1 MDATGTATGGS
12 ARARLR
18 HAARLLPWLLSPLLY
33 PLFHAVAAYLPA
45 PLTATAAFL
54 LVVLLPGWFLL
65 HGMGLRGGV
74 DLPGRVARAFI
85 LGVAIVA
92 ALGLIAWYR
101 GGDTGLGPVPA
112 RDAPPPPFPGRLSA
126 IVWGE
131 AAFLTLG
138 ALGLMLWR
146 GWRGAPLRPAT
157 KERGRKGGGREE
169 SRGIVFTTLAESPL
183 PVDESES
190 PWQRI
195 QREAYRLGEQHQ
207 RVRTNVSRGTLLLVL
222 GTILLLAAG
231 LAFYAGGNFGR
242 DTDSPAHIAC
252 VREMVERDRIL
263 PRTAFYADG
272 DGASVDPRFGF
283 FHVALAATAQLGRL
297 DAARLWDLLP
307 GILAPFALLVF
318 YAFARRVL
326 RGESPALF
334 ATFLMLL
341 CFGDAGRGILAR
353 IAYGNFMGIAL
364 TWGVLALAMH
374 FALGD
379 TRRTALW
386 LIALGAFAAV
396 ATHVFSAA
404 AILFSLGVFLLAVL
418 LVRGFRHAGVA
429 RIAYALGAAAAGI
442 LLPLVW
448 RFRYASASL
457 NPLHTESQGLLYLSK
472 GLYVIQPGL
481 WWPYLGVVGLV
492 GAALGL
498 LLWRRVREGDAEVY
512 LAALSLAPF
521 LVLLNPLA
529 TPLFEASLG
538 YLVARLAS
546 LVPFILVLAYWM
558 RVAGQNVLELTS
570 RRRVAYALLYCVLL
584 GWLLVPR
591 VEAFTRSYGASHL
604 KAMRG
609 RSVLLWENLLRRVDA
624 ELEAPA
630 VVLSDPLTSYAL
642 PAFTR
647 HSTVAVLHQH
657 GSPADSLGLD
667 RLAAC
672 RDVLSP
678 YLGTGEKARACRRF
692 GVEYVLVNT
701 TLPRAIDLFFCH
713 VDPTLAWQ
721 QRRALEEDRALFARV
736 ADYGAKGALF
746 RVRRERLDAL
756 CGIVTPGE
764 EVQVAR
770 TTAQAAESILL
781 RALPATARPVPPD
794 TTAGITLAAVE
805 LGAPRA
811 ARGDSVAVTLYWRRV
826 GGAPRVPAVTQLAI
840 ETRAPRGPLAS
851 AALSRVDRILVQQ
864 RRHRLYRHRTPSS
877 PLRGA
882 FGIEHWPRDRFV
894 VDRTW
899 LAVPPRAAPGMYAV
913 KVSWE
918 DPIYLPNAR
927 LPEYLSDAAAHP
939 GIPIGSL
946 EVY

>member
-1 MDATGTATGGS
+1 
-12 ARARLR
+12 
-18 HAARLLPWLLSPLLY
+18 
-33 PLFHAVAAYLPA
+33 VAGYLPA
-45 PLTATAAFL
+45 PLSALAAFL

-65 HGMGLRGGV
+65 HGMGLRAGV
-74 DLPGRVARAFI
+74 DLSGRLARAFI
-85 LGVAIVA
+85 LGIAIVA
-92 ALGLIAWYR
+92 GLGLIAWYY
-101 GGDTGLGPVPA
+101 GGDAGLGPVPA

-131 AAFLTLG
+131 AAFLALG
-138 ALGLMLWR
+138 AFGRMLFR
-146 GWRGAPLRPAT
+146 LWRGAPGGSAA
-157 KERGRKGGGREE
+157 KERARRGGGSREE
-169 SRGIVFTTLAESPL
+169 AGGIVFTTLADPPL
-183 PVDESES
+183 PADESEG
-190 PWQRI
+190 PWQRV

-207 RVRTNVSRGTLLLVL
+207 RVRAGVPRGTLLLVL
-222 GTILLLAAG
+222 GAMLALAAG
-231 LAFYAGGNFGR
+231 LAFYAGGNFGY

-252 VREMVERDRIL
+252 VREMVERDRVL

-307 GILAPFALLVF
+307 GILAPFALLIF

-334 ATFLMLL
+334 ATFLTFI
-341 CFGDAGRGILAR
+341 CFGAQTWR
-353 IAYGNFMGIAL
+353 IAYGSFMGIVL

-379 TRRTALW
+379 TRRTTLW
-386 LIALGAFAAV
+386 LVALGAFAAV

-404 AILFSLGVFLLAVL
+404 AILFSLGVFLIAVL
-418 LVRGFRHAGVA
+418 LVRGFRHAGVS

-442 LLPLVW
+442 MIPLVW
-448 RFRYASASL
+448 RFRYAAASL
-457 NPLHTESQGLLYLSK
+457 NPLHTESQGLLYLSR
-472 GLYVIQPGL
+472 GLYVIQPVL
-481 WWPYLGVVGLV
+481 WWGYLGVIGMV
-492 GAALGL
+492 GALLGL

-521 LVLLNPLA
+521 LVLLNPFA

-538 YLVARLAS
+538 YLVGRLAS
-546 LVPFILVLAYWM
+546 LVPFVLVLAYWL
-558 RVAGQNVLELTS
+558 RVAGQGVLELAS
-570 RRRVAYALLYCVLL
+570 RRRVVLALLYLVLL
-584 GWLLVPR
+584 GWLLVPQ
-591 VEAFTRSYGASHL
+591 VEGFTRSYGAPHM
-604 KAMRG
+604 KRMRA
-609 RSVLLWENLLRRVDA
+609 RSALLWEGLLRRVDA
-624 ELEAPA
+624 DVDTPA

-642 PAFTR
+642 PAFT
-647 HSTVAVLHQH
+647 HHYTVAVLHQH
-657 GSPADSLGLD
+657 GSPADSLGLA
-667 RLAAC
+667 RLAAS

-701 TLPRAIDLFFCH
+701 APPRPIDLFFCH
-713 VDPTLAWQ
+713 VDPALAWQ

-736 ADYGAKGALF
+736 ADYGTKGALF

-764 EVQVAR
+764 EVQIAR
-770 TTAQAAESILL
+770 TTERAAAAVLL
-781 RALPATARPVPPD
+781 RALPATARPIPPD

-805 LGAPRA
+805 LGALRT

-826 GGAPRVPAVTQLAI
+826 GTAPPVPTVTQLSI
-840 ETRAPRGPLAS
+840 ETRAPRGWLAS
-851 AALSRVDRILVQQ
+851 AALSRIDRILVQQ
-864 RRHRLYRHRTPSS
+864 RRHQLYRYRTPGS

-899 LAVPPRAAPGMYAV
+899 LAVPARAATGTYTV
-913 KVSWE
+913 KVSWD
-918 DPIYLPNAR
+918 DPIYVPNAR
-927 LPEYLSDAAAHP
+927 LPEYLSDAEAHP
-939 GIPIGSL
+939 GIVLGSL
-946 EVY
+946 EIY